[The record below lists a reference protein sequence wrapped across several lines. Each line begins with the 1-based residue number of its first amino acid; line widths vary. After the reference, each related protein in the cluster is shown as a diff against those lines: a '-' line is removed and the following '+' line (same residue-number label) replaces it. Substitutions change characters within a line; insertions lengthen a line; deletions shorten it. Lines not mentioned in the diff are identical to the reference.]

1 MINVIS
7 KPLIVDLLRTF
18 DKNKWLSPKI
28 RYASVRSKSDLIK
41 DLKRHFTF
49 EQHKKLIRFLPKA
62 CKPRHPV
69 IEFDL
74 RTRLYSFDG
83 RPLDVPEVSREVPP
97 FEFRHGNFVLFFD
110 QRDTFPTQAS
120 EGVHA
125 TQTESAFFR
134 ASPAPGTRAPSDCSE
149 RSEPSLL
156 CV

>member
-41 DLKRHFTF
+41 DLQRHFRF

-62 CKPRHPV
+62 SKPRHPV

-83 RPLDVPEVSREVPP
+83 RPLDVPEISRKVAP
-97 FEFRHGNFVLFFD
+97 FEFRHGNFFLYFD
-110 QRDTFPTQAS
+110 QRDSFPTQVS
-120 EGVHA
+120 EAVLA
-125 TQTESAFFR
+125 TQKESAFFQ

-149 RSEPSLL
+149 RSAPSSP
-156 CV
+156 CS

>member
-41 DLKRHFTF
+41 DLQRHFRF

-62 CKPRHPV
+62 SKPRHPV

-74 RTRLYSFDG
+74 RTRLYSFAG
-83 RPLDVPEVSREVPP
+83 RPLDVPEVSRKVAP

-110 QRDTFPTQAS
+110 HRDRFPTQES
-120 EGVHA
+120 EIELS
-125 TQTESAFFR
+125 TQTKSAFFR
-134 ASPAPGTRAPSDCSE
+134 ASPVQGTRAPSDCSE